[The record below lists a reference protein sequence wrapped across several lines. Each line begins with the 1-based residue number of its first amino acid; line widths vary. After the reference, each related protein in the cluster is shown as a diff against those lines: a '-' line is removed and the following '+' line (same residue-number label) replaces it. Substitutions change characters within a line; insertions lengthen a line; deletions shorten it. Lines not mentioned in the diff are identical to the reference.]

1 MVTGLMAGALL
12 LGSVPSHAATLA
24 LGPVSDGALQTAL
37 AGLGVVAPDGGER
50 FVAQARIGDRGGAA
64 EQELGLFGPPSFT
77 GGPSVAPSAGSTQF
91 NWGDAQPVAFS
102 LTRSGGLV
110 TFTVGTPT
118 APSFVASLTD
128 PTANTLVLRLRA
140 PDGGPHITGLSD
152 LVVDGLAVGSASTN
166 NGAANWLFT
175 DLSANF
181 VVSGNLAFDWSA
193 PQPLRSNMAMQLK
206 GYETAVPEPSVLALL
221 GASLAGAAMRRR
233 RRS

>member
-1 MVTGLMAGALL
+1 MVSGLVAGALL
-12 LGSVPSHAATLA
+12 LGSGPAHAASLV

-37 AGLGVVAPDGGER
+37 TGLGVVAPNGGER
-50 FVAQARIGDRGGAA
+50 WVAQARIGDRGGAA

-91 NWGDAQPVAFS
+91 NWGDNQPVAFS
-102 LTRSGGLV
+102 LTRNSGLV

-118 APSFVASLTD
+118 APNFVASLTD

-140 PDGGPHITGLSD
+140 PGGGPHVTELSD

-166 NGAANWLFT
+166 DGAVNWLFT
-175 DLSANF
+175 GLSANF
-181 VVSGNLAFDWSA
+181 QVTGSLTFDWSD